1 MLKTV
6 DAHGQDERA
15 DLDRPRNAVI
25 VLLAAA
31 LAALFLSVISIA
43 GAATMRAASILR
55 PRLAGEVTIVV
66 WGRGLESADA
76 AAARAAELL
85 AGQAVVRRATV
96 LDADDSD
103 ATVGELVAGRSPS
116 GEGERLVSVSGAPD
130 LIPSTSSLRRLLE
143 INELAATIDDHRG
156 TAGPLETRALVAGG
170 LGVVAILALAIGLFA
185 ICWMGGLN
193 ATIVGNPRID
203 LLVRLGADPAYI
215 GAMIGQRSGIAAL
228 VGAVGGTICAD
239 LVLLLPTLVHG
250 FWRGLGVA
258 VVAQPQPRDGL
269 WTIASPF
276 VVMAIA
282 AVGGGLGARRGIARR
297 ERRI

>member
-1 MLKTV
+1 VLKTV

-15 DLDRPRNAVI
+15 ELDRPRNAVI
-25 VLLAAA
+25 VLSAAA
-31 LAALFLSVISIA
+31 LAAVFLSVISIA
-43 GAATMRAASILR
+43 GAATLRVASILR

-66 WGRGLESADA
+66 WGHGLESADA

-85 AGQAVVRRATV
+85 AGQAGVRRATV
-96 LDADDSD
+96 LEANDSD

-116 GEGERLVSVSGAPD
+116 GEGARLVSVSGAPD
-130 LIPSTSSLRRLLE
+130 LIPSTSSLRHALN
-143 INELAATIDDHRG
+143 INRLAASIDDHRG
-156 TAGPLETRALVAGG
+156 TAGLLESRALVAGG
-170 LGVVAILALAIGLFA
+170 LGIVLDLALSIGLFA
-185 ICWMGGLN
+185 VCWMDGHN
-193 ATIVGNPRID
+193 AARVGSARFD
-203 LLVRLGADPAYI
+203 LMVRLGAEPAYF
-215 GAMIGQRSGIAAL
+215 GGMVGRRSGMVAL
-228 VGAVGGTICAD
+228 AGAVAGTVFANLILFAT
-239 LVLLLPTLVHG
+239 VFVHG